1 VHALE
6 LIVAVDEYMV
16 VTRHS
21 LEPQRGCLNNL
32 VTHAIVVA
40 WIARGTKCHNCMV
53 EHMDTTQIPWT
64 VVARVFMMSAV
75 VQLLAQK
82 AADELR
88 EIG

>member
-1 VHALE
+1 
-6 LIVAVDEYMV
+6 
-16 VTRHS
+16 
-21 LEPQRGCLNNL
+21 
-32 VTHAIVVA
+32 
-40 WIARGTKCHNCMV
+40 MV
-53 EHMDTTQIPWT
+53 EHVDTTQIPWT